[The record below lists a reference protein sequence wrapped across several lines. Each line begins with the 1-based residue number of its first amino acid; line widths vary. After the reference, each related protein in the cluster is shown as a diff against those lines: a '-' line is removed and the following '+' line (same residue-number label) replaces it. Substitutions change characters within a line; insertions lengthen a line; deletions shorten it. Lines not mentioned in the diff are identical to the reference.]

1 MKQERFLVALI
12 GLPCVGKSRVAE
24 FLQDAGASCYSWGD
38 AAQKLIA
45 NLFGDCSW
53 NSVTRFTWE
62 VEANDRTI
70 VAREFLR
77 CSNIAHDQTKVIVID
92 GVKNREQLNLL
103 VTNTGR
109 TPIVIGVIRD
119 EAERKE
125 AVKARGEFDDFFD
138 HERLVM
144 LMRVGLHMILSE
156 SDIFVDLTGIRLRKV
171 DGHKFWIRL
180 PKCFVRSMAKVLL
193 DLGLPSGQKEAIYP
207 WLVSCAERRAA
218 KAGYEP
224 LVDHS
229 LIKREVS
236 P

>member
-38 AAQKLIA
+38 TAQKLIA

-53 NSVTRFTWE
+53 DSVRRFTWE
-62 VEANDRTI
+62 VEANDRTV

-77 CSNIAHDQTKVIVID
+77 CSDLAQDQSRVIVVD
-92 GVKNREQLNLL
+92 GVKTREQIDLL
-103 VTNTGR
+103 VSHTSR

-119 EAERKE
+119 EAERKD
-125 AVKARGEFDDFFD
+125 AVKARGEFDDSFD
-138 HERLVM
+138 HERTVM
-144 LMRVGLHMILSE
+144 LMGIGLHMLLSQ
-156 SDIFVDLTGIRLRKV
+156 SDIFVDLTGIRLRKIE
-171 DGHKFWIRL
+171 GGQWWIRL
-180 PKCFVRSMAKVLL
+180 PRCFVRSMAKVLL
-193 DLGLPSGQKEAIYP
+193 DLGLPNGQKEAIYP
-207 WLVSCAERRAA
+207 WLVSCAVRRAA